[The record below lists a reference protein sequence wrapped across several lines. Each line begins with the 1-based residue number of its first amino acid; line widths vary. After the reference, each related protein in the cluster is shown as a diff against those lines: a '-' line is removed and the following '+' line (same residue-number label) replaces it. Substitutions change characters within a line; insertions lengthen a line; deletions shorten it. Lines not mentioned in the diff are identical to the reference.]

1 MVYNMDNMDT
11 TYDTYTDTY
20 NDMYNVF
27 LNISLLFLP
36 MLFVYNLKSVSSVI
50 RRRVFGQRIKHR
62 VNYSSDILDDSS
74 SDLSDTD
81 DNDNSDTES
90 DLSDDTITLEDTLT
104 EHDNGEVHNDDALVT
119 DVQPDEQ
126 AQNNK
131 RQVNE
136 EIIRRG
142 TEMSHDTSLNNLQ
155 EKIREI
161 LNDL

>member
-1 MVYNMDNMDT
+1 MDITD
-11 TYDTYTDTY
+11 DTYT
-20 NDMYNVF
+20 DMYNVF

-36 MLFVYNLKSVSSVI
+36 MLFVYNLKSVSSAI

-62 VNYSSDILDDSS
+62 VSYNSDSLDDSS
-74 SDLSDTD
+74 SDLSETD

-90 DLSDDTITLEDTLT
+90 DLSDDTIILEDKLT
-104 EHDNGEVHNDDALVT
+104 EHENGAVLVT
-119 DVQPDEQ
+119 DEQPDEQ

-136 EIIRRG
+136 EILRRG
-142 TEMSHDTSLNNLQ
+142 SEMSHDTSLNNLE
-155 EKIREI
+155 EKIRDI